1 MSKLQ
6 LLDTLAVAA
15 MVIAVSTPAQAGA
28 ITPAPVAGVGLA
40 ALAVLGLGYRAL
52 RNRIDR

>member
-1 MSKLQ
+1 MNKLK
-6 LLDTLAVAA
+6 LLDALAVAG
-15 MVIAVSTPAQAGA
+15 MVIAVSTPAQAGC

-40 ALAVLGLGYRAL
+40 AMAVLGLGYRAL